1 MAWFRGLVH
10 SNFRLS
16 TGSYR
21 KLAVVSL
28 KHVRNY
34 VYHFLLEKRILFDE
48 ESRCFKGG
56 DSHPNNGI
64 MPQHIRVFFHRI
76 LPLDRKSTG
85 AFLLESRERQVSSGT
100 KCMETICEATNRN

>member
-10 SNFRLS
+10 SNFQLS

-34 VYHFLLEKRILFDE
+34 VYHFLLRNEFCLTRKVDVL
-48 ESRCFKGG
+48 KGEIVIQ
-56 DSHPNNGI
+56 I
-64 MPQHIRVFFHRI
+64 MGSYHNIAKFFFIEFCRWTVKV
-76 LPLDRKSTG
+76 LGRFS
-85 AFLLESRERQVSSGT
+85 
-100 KCMETICEATNRN
+100 

>member
-16 TGSYR
+16 TGSHR

-34 VYHFLLEKRILFDE
+34 VYNFLLEKRILFDE

-56 DSHPNNGI
+56 DIHPNNGI
-64 MPQHIRVFFHRI
+64 LPQHSKVFFHRI

-85 AFLLESRERQVSSGT
+85 AFLLGCHVNGKLALVQSVWRLV
-100 KCMETICEATNRN
+100 

>member
-34 VYHFLLEKRILFDE
+34 VYNFLLEKRILFDE

-64 MPQHIRVFFHRI
+64 LPQHSKVFFIEFCRWTVKV
-76 LPLDRKSTG
+76 LGRFS
-85 AFLLESRERQVSSGT
+85 
-100 KCMETICEATNRN
+100 

>member
-10 SNFRLS
+10 SNFQLS

-34 VYHFLLEKRILFDE
+34 VYHFLLRNEFCLTRKVDVLKGEIVIQIMGSCHNIL
-48 ESRCFKGG
+48 K
-56 DSHPNNGI
+56 
-64 MPQHIRVFFHRI
+64 VFFHRI
-76 LPLDRKSTG
+76 LPLDRKSTW
-85 AFLLESRERQVSSGT
+85 AFLLGCHVNG
-100 KCMETICEATNRN
+100 K

>member
-10 SNFRLS
+10 SNFQLS

-34 VYHFLLEKRILFDE
+34 VYHFLLRNEFCLTRKVDVL
-48 ESRCFKGG
+48 KGEIVIQ
-56 DSHPNNGI
+56 I
-64 MPQHIRVFFHRI
+64 MGSCYNISKVFFIEFCRWTVKV
-76 LPLDRKSTG
+76 LGRFS
-85 AFLLESRERQVSSGT
+85 
-100 KCMETICEATNRN
+100 

>member
-10 SNFRLS
+10 NNFRLS
-16 TGSYR
+16 TCSYR

-48 ESRCFKGG
+48 KSRCLKGEIVIQ
-56 DSHPNNGI
+56 I
-64 MPQHIRVFFHRI
+64 MGSCHNISNFF
-76 LPLDRKSTG
+76 
-85 AFLLESRERQVSSGT
+85 SSNFAVGP
-100 KCMETICEATNRN
+100 